1 VRAKLL
7 ARIGHPDEGERL
19 AREAVTRA
27 EKTPDLLLLRAD
39 AHLDLAEVLFATG
52 QRSAAAPPI
61 ETGLELYERK
71 GNVVSASAS
80 RARLAQLQSE
90 TESSP
95 LQSESRYGFP
105 HSIRGG
111 LWLCMPNIELVS
123 PHDDADA
130 QRSDQTP
137 PTGPERPDPF
147 CDPLGGVVA
156 FNVAFDGRTTLKP
169 FARLLRTNRC
179 GAPPRTDSA
188 AKVAKKA
195 MSECRAK
202 SGSCEKRRLTSSG
215 AFSVIS
221 LDHSILLG
229 RLQRSST
236 ETSEKPGHQWCC
248 RYAAKTDGCVHLIR
262 TQLQTAVGA
271 RERFTSSG
279 AFRHRGG
286 G

>member
-95 LQSESRYGFP
+95 LQSESRAL
-105 HSIRGG
+105 R
-111 LWLCMPNIELVS
+111 LS
-123 PHDDADA
+123 PINP
-130 QRSDQTP
+130 R
-137 PTGPERPDPF
+137 RP
-147 CDPLGGVVA
+147 LAVHA
-156 FNVAFDGRTTLKP
+156 
-169 FARLLRTNRC
+169 
-179 GAPPRTDSA
+179 
-188 AKVAKKA
+188 
-195 MSECRAK
+195 EYRA
-202 SGSCEKRRLTSSG
+202 RLTS
-215 AFSVIS
+215 
-221 LDHSILLG
+221 
-229 RLQRSST
+229 
-236 ETSEKPGHQWCC
+236 
-248 RYAAKTDGCVHLIR
+248 
-262 TQLQTAVGA
+262 
-271 RERFTSSG
+271 
-279 AFRHRGG
+279 
-286 G
+286 